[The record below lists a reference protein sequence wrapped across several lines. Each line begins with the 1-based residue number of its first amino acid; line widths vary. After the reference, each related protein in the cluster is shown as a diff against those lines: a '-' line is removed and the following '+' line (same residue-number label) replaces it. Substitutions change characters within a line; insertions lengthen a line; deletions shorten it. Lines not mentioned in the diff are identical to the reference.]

1 MKEGIRGRSLLEGRR
16 EEEEEESI
24 VEKKKKKKLCPMIA
38 VVLCEYIIQGFEKLA
53 TMGHKAFLPP
63 PYVHCISI
71 HGRITIRT

>member
-1 MKEGIRGRSLLEGRR
+1 MKGGIRVSGRSLLKGR

-24 VEKKKKKKLCPMIA
+24 VEKKKKKLWPMIA